1 MMDRRTAIRSGGAA
15 LVGLGLAGCG
25 SSGASRAATTARR
38 APIRLARPRLS
49 WERVIR
55 TTVGLRPHRDGGFVL
70 RAGKLDDKV
79 LIHNYGHGGAGM
91 SLAWGC
97 GTLVSEL
104 ARPADAERI
113 AVIGCGSPGLCT
125 AIQLQ
130 RRGYAVTIY
139 AATMPPETTSNM
151 SWAGY
156 TPTTALIEPER
167 RTPEWDTQFRRA
179 AEISYRQLQL
189 MTGPRYGVYWI
200 DSYNAT
206 DDPEPPPPGPGAD
219 LVPLELRAGRDREV
233 LGPGEHPFP
242 TRYAIRASNLAI
254 EPSIYLQ
261 SLVDDF
267 VRYGGRLVFRRF
279 DSARQFASLAEAVI
293 VNCTGLGS
301 RELFGDEEL
310 VPIKGQLTFMVPQTE
325 VNYRV
330 SARLPDGTNVGINPR
345 SDGIVVGNSQEP
357 GVWSLD
363 VNPEIRQRNVDAA
376 IQFVSQM
383 RQAGDRR

>member
-1 MMDRRTAIRSGGAA
+1 MDRRSWLKASGSA
-15 LVGLGLAGCG
+15 LIGLGLAGCG
-25 SSGASRAATTARR
+25 VAGSARPSTSPRR
-38 APIRLARPRLS
+38 APVRLARPRLS

-70 RAGKLDDKV
+70 RADKLDDKT

-97 GTLVSEL
+97 GTLVEEL
-104 ARPADAERI
+104 ARPAGAERV
-113 AVIGCGSPGLCT
+113 AVIGCGAPGLCT

-130 RRGYAVTIY
+130 RRGYGVTIY
-139 AATMPPETTSNM
+139 AASMPPDTTSNM

-179 AEISYRQLQL
+179 AAISYRQLQ
-189 MTGPRYGVYWI
+189 MMAGPRYGVYWI

-206 DDPEPPPPGPGAD
+206 DDPAPRPPRPDDD

-242 TRYAIRASNLAI
+242 TKYAVRASNLAI

-261 SLVDDF
+261 ALVDDF
-267 VRYGGRLVFRRF
+267 IRFGGRLVFRRF
-279 DSARQFASLAEAVI
+279 ETAREFGSLAEPVI
-293 VNCTGLGS
+293 ANCTGLGS
-301 RELFGDEEL
+301 RTLFGDEEL
-310 VPIKGQLTFMVPQTE
+310 VPIKGQLTLMVPQSE

-345 SDGIVVGNSQEP
+345 SDGIVIGNSQEA
-357 GVWSLD
+357 GNWSLD
-363 VNPEIRQRNVDAA
+363 VNEDIRKRNVDAA
-376 IQFVSQM
+376 IQFVAGM
-383 RQAGDRR
+383 RAV

>member
-1 MMDRRTAIRSGGAA
+1 MPYTSQRPSGESGVRCGTSSSHRPYSSGRNERGDCAWGAAESSARTRRNDRGRGIGRCYAMPRRKIPGMFRTTVAMRTQMMDRRTAIRSGGAA

-70 RAGKLDDKV
+70 RADKLDDKV

-139 AATMPPETTSNM
+139 AATMPPE
-151 SWAGY
+151 
-156 TPTTALIEPER
+156 
-167 RTPEWDTQFRRA
+167 
-179 AEISYRQLQL
+179 
-189 MTGPRYGVYWI
+189 
-200 DSYNAT
+200 
-206 DDPEPPPPGPGAD
+206 
-219 LVPLELRAGRDREV
+219 
-233 LGPGEHPFP
+233 
-242 TRYAIRASNLAI
+242 
-254 EPSIYLQ
+254 
-261 SLVDDF
+261 
-267 VRYGGRLVFRRF
+267 
-279 DSARQFASLAEAVI
+279 
-293 VNCTGLGS
+293 
-301 RELFGDEEL
+301 
-310 VPIKGQLTFMVPQTE
+310 
-325 VNYRV
+325 
-330 SARLPDGTNVGINPR
+330 
-345 SDGIVVGNSQEP
+345 
-357 GVWSLD
+357 
-363 VNPEIRQRNVDAA
+363 
-376 IQFVSQM
+376 
-383 RQAGDRR
+383 

>member
-1 MMDRRTAIRSGGAA
+1 MDRRSWIKASGTA
-15 LVGLGLAGCG
+15 LVGFGLTGCG
-25 SSGASRAATTARR
+25 SVRSARPSATALR
-38 APIRLARPRLS
+38 APVRLARPRLS

-55 TTVGLRPHRDGGFVL
+55 TTVGLRPHRDSGFVL
-70 RAGKLDDKV
+70 RADRLDDKS

-97 GTLVSEL
+97 GALVGEL
-104 ARPADAERI
+104 ARPAGAERV
-113 AVIGCGSPGLCT
+113 AVIGCGAPGLCT

-167 RTPEWDTQFRRA
+167 RTPQWDAQFRRA
-179 AEISYRQLQL
+179 AEISYRQLQM

-206 DDPEPPPPGPGAD
+206 DDPQPRPPGPDAD
-219 LVPLELRAGRDREV
+219 LVPLELRAGRDREL

-242 TRYAIRASNLAI
+242 TKYAIRASNLAI

-261 SLVDDF
+261 ALVDDF

-279 DSARQFASLAEAVI
+279 ESGRELTSLPETLI

-301 RELFGDEEL
+301 RTLFGDDEL
-310 VPIKGQLTFMVPQTE
+310 VPIKGQLTFMVPQAE

-330 SARLPDGTNVGINPR
+330 AARLPDGTNVGINPR
-345 SDGIVVGNSQEP
+345 GDGIVIGNSQEI
-357 GVWSLD
+357 GNWSLD

-376 IQFVSQM
+376 IQFVAAM
-383 RQAGDRR
+383 RAV